1 MRRSP
6 RVPAEEEVEDSEEE
20 EEEEDIRIVADMVVV
35 AEEVEVSS
43 VGSQYVRRDR
53 RSGN

>member
-1 MRRSP
+1 M
-6 RVPAEEEVEDSEEE
+6 PAEEEGLEEEVEDSE

>member
-6 RVPAEEEVEDSEEE
+6 RVPAEEEVEDSE